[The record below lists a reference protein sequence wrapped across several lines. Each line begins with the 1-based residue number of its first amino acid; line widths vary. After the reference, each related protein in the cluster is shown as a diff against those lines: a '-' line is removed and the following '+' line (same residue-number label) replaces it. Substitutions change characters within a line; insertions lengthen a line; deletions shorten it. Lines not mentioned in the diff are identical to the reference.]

1 MVNLGVLPLSATA
14 RFYFST
20 AGADGAEENFSATL
34 EEADIVVMKDGSA
47 MTLSASTITITS
59 IATGIYEVDIDQTN
73 DADFTA
79 GSTYWAYVDPNDETI
94 DSQAVSGVLGCWS
107 TETASQRAQREFQ
120 EKTYPGHIVSTTTN
134 NSTTSI
140 NLTDIVDAQSTKLVG
155 EVLAVCDVT
164 DDRVILVRV
173 TAFTYP
179 QATVEGLD
187 GAAMAFTVASGDM
200 IWRVGQYTADVARV
214 KNVTAASTQSGLL
227 DVNVT
232 HINETAVTGAGTSGD
247 KWRAA

>member
-1 MVNLGVLPLSATA
+1 MRTVALGST
-14 RFYFST
+14 FYHYFGTRRFST
-20 AGADGAEENFSATL
+20 GASFTLAGTPAIHAYEDGGTTQITAGLTL
-34 EEADIVVMKDGSA
+34 
-47 MTLSASTITITS
+47 T
-59 IATGIYEVDIDQTN
+59 
-73 DADFTA
+73 ADFDSVTGLNQVAIAATTGNGFEA
-79 GSTYWAYVDPNDETI
+79 GKHYTLTIGAGTVD
-94 DSQAVSGVLGCWS
+94 SVSVVGQPVGEFII
-107 TETASQRAQREFQ
+107 ETAAQLAQRQ
-120 EKTYPGHIVSTTTN
+120 YLEKVYPGHVVSTTTN

-140 NLTDIVDAQSTKLVG
+140 NLTEIVDAQSTKLVG
-155 EVLAVCDVT
+155 EVLGVCDVT

-214 KNVTAASTQSGLL
+214 KNVTASSTTSGHL
-227 DVNVT
+227 DVDVQY
-232 HINETAVTGAGTSGD
+232 INAVEVTGAGTSGD

>member
-1 MVNLGVLPLSATA
+1 MVNLGVLPLSYTP
-14 RFYFST
+14 RFMFST
-20 AGADGAEENFSATL
+20 AAADGGEENFSATL
-34 EEADIVVMKDGSA
+34 EEADVKVHKNGSV
-47 MTLSASTITITS
+47 MTLSASTITITAVETGEYE
-59 IATGIYEVDIDQTN
+59 IAINQSN

-79 GSTYWAYVDPNDETI
+79 GALYWVYVAPSDETI
-94 DSQAVSGVLGCWS
+94 DSQAITGTLGCWF
-107 TETASQRAQREFQ
+107 TESASQRAQREYM
-120 EKTYPGHIVSTTTN
+120 EKVYPGHIVSTTTN

-140 NLTDIVDAQSTKLVG
+140 NLTEIVDAQSTKLVG

-187 GAAMAFTVASGDM
+187 GAAMAFTVAAGDM

-214 KNVTAASTQSGLL
+214 KNTTAVSTSSGLL

-232 HINETAVTGAGTSGD
+232 HINETEVAGAGTSGD